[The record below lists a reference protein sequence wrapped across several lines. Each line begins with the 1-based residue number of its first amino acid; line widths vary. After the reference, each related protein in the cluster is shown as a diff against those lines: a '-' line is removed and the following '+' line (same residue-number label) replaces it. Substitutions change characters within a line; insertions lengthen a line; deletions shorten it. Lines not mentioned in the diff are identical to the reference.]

1 MSVFGLAIAM
11 ESTRF
16 PDAQSRLMEYMGF
29 REAGTLL
36 LVAIFLTVLI
46 KESNKTDIAKIKNLP
61 EIPGVPLFGSL
72 FLLGRHHARNCA
84 RLAKDYGDVF
94 QARLGNRVSPSILY
108 FIHKSKAITKCCYD
122 SVSSTQ
128 TRSSRLK
135 SSGSKTSPPLS
146 HVPSSGPSTRS
157 SPRHKAY
164 LHSVPRHGMTL

>member
-1 MSVFGLAIAM
+1 M